1 MYNNPPFVPGGAVLA
16 GSLDELVDNN
26 NAQHRALLASAAD
39 IRAEIAAREAAEI
52 SEMNSHAAN
61 VDANAELESAR
72 RTIRESEARHAEEL
86 RRVHEKH
93 SEEIRSMGNK
103 ASFAIQAGSWPLA
116 PGRAIVAGA
125 HA

>member
-1 MYNNPPFVPGGAVLA
+1 MVQKSAF
-16 GSLDELVDNN
+16 SLVDDN

-72 RTIRESEARHAEEL
+72 RTIRESEARHAEERGPGQS
-86 RRVHEKH
+86 RRQ
-93 SEEIRSMGNK
+93 SG
-103 ASFAIQAGSWPLA
+103 WTL
-116 PGRAIVAGA
+116 
-125 HA
+125 